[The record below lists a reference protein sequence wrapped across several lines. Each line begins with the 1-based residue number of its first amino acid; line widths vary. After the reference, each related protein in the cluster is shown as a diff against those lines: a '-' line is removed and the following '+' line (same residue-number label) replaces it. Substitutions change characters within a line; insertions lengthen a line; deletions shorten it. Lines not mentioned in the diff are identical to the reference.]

1 MPIEKQLPANVRIGE
16 ATLARL
22 ARTAPGRSV
31 DEMVNNLLNR
41 HDALAREANTDH
53 LTGLGN
59 RKKFDIDLHTSV
71 GLEKRY
77 DGVSG
82 GKGTALLLLDANNLK
97 PLNDHFGH
105 AFGDA
110 LLAGLGKAIERGIR
124 EESGDTAYRIG
135 GDEFAVILHNIN
147 EEGIQKAISR
157 IRRLFPEAF
166 REAVAGIPFHAENT
180 GKNDM
185 QAKVRKLME
194 EKEKY
199 AQVAIGSSTI
209 SAHLNANDIESGL
222 KSEADQRMYMDKA
235 AMKAR
240 RD

>member
-1 MPIEKQLPANVRIGE
+1 M
-16 ATLARL
+16 ARL
-22 ARTAPGRSV
+22 ARTVPGRSV
-31 DEMVNNLLNR
+31 EEMVNNLLNR
-41 HDALAREANTDH
+41 HDVLAREANTDH

-59 RKKFDIDLHTSV
+59 RKKFDIDLHTLV

-77 DGVSG
+77 DGVSD
-82 GKGTALLLLDANNLK
+82 GKGGALLLLDANNLK
-97 PLNDHFGH
+97 TLNDQFGH

-110 LLAGLGKAIERGIR
+110 LLAGLGRAIERGIR

-147 EEGIQKAISR
+147 KEGTRKVISR
-157 IRRLFPEAF
+157 IRGLFPEAF
-166 REAVAGIPFHAENT
+166 REAVAGVSSHAENA
-180 GKNDM
+180 GKNDT

-199 AQVAIGSSTI
+199 AQVAIGSSMI
-209 SAHLNANDIESGL
+209 SAHLNANEIESGV
-222 KSEADQRMYMDKA
+222 KSEADRRMYMDKA

-240 RD
+240 RA